1 MDTRQ
6 YEFADIT
13 AVVGGRD
20 ITGLRGVKY
29 SEKIEREAL
38 YAKGRYPHS
47 LQSGNVAYAG
57 EITMLQSE
65 LELLIAAGGGSILNV
80 KTDVVISY
88 GNPSNGDTLV
98 TDKLVGVEFTESP
111 KEMKQGDKNM
121 EVTLPFI
128 ALRLLQQIA

>member
-1 MDTRQ
+1 MDSRQ

-13 AVVGGRD
+13 AIVGGRD

-38 YAKGRYPHS
+38 HAKGRFPHS
-47 LQSGNVAYAG
+47 IQSGNITYEG
-57 EITMLQSE
+57 EITCLQSE
-65 LELLIAAGGGSILNV
+65 LELLIKAGNGSILNV
-80 KTDVVISY
+80 VTDIVVSY
-88 GNPSNGDTLV
+88 GNPSNGDTLI
-98 TDKLVGVEFTESP
+98 TDKLVGAQFTESV

-128 ALRLLQQIA
+128 ALRLVQQVA